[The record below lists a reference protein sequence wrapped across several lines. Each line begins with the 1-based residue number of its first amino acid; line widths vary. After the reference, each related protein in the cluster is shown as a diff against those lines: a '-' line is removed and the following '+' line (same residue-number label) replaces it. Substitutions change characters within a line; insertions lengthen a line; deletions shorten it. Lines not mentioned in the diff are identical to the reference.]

1 MGKHFTTTELKAIR
15 EMGQT
20 MTAAEIGKLIG
31 RSRSSVYSAAHCY
44 GIPLNIGCR
53 KHHTVAQVKEVVR
66 LRRSG
71 MTFKQV
77 AEATGVALSSCM
89 YLFRTHA

>member
-1 MGKHFTTTELKAIR
+1 MGKHYTTVEIRAIR

-20 MTAAEIGKLIG
+20 MTAAEIGKRLG
-31 RSRSSVYSAAHCY
+31 RSPSSIYCAASSY
-44 GIPLNIGCR
+44 GIKLNTGCR
-53 KHHTVAQVKEVVR
+53 KHHTMEQVREVVR

-77 AEATGVALSSCM
+77 SEATGVALSSCM